1 MSLES
6 KFPPI
11 SPIKVSHMT
20 LTTATAEALREAIH
34 QGRFPAGSQLPPE
47 MELMSMLG
55 VSRTTLR
62 EALRSLEEQR
72 MIIRRRGLG
81 TFVSER
87 SILKDLSINFGI
99 TEMIRQAGMAPG
111 TREAELRRETASPS
125 VAQALQIPRGS
136 AVTVV
141 DRVRTADDRAVVWS
155 LDLMPGSIFGEH
167 DIEPLKLRSISLYQY
182 MEYNLGVHIS
192 RGEAVLSP
200 VLASAEV
207 AVKLNVR
214 PGTPLVHVAQT
225 DYNSDDRPVLHSI
238 EHHLPDA
245 FVFIVNRRGPHW
257 Q

>member
-1 MSLES
+1 M
-6 KFPPI
+6 

-20 LTTATAEALREAIH
+20 LTTATAETLREAIQ

-47 MELMSMLG
+47 LELMSMLG

-62 EALRSLEEQR
+62 EALRALEEQR

-99 TEMIRQAGMAPG
+99 TEMIRQAGMVPG
-111 TREAELRRETASPS
+111 TREAELRRDTAPAS
-125 VAQALQIPRGS
+125 VAQALQISHGS
-136 AVTVV
+136 EVVVV

-155 LDLMPGSIFGEH
+155 LDILPESIFGKH
-167 DIEPLKLRSISLYQY
+167 TIETNQLQSMSLYLY
-182 MEYNLGVHIS
+182 LEDNLGLHIS

-207 AVKLNVR
+207 AAKLNVR
-214 PGTPLVHVAQT
+214 PGMPLVHVAQT
-225 DYNSDDRPVLHSI
+225 DYNSEDRPVLHSI